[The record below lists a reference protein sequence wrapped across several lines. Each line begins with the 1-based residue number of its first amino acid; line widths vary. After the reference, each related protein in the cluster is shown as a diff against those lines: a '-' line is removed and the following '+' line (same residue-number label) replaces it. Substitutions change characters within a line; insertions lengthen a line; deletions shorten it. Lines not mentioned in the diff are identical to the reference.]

1 MAEIAKMQNGDGTP
15 TAVDNTK
22 KPLPE
27 EVTKQSYRVKV
38 WRHLETNGLAVFPRP
53 VYNRIPNF
61 KGAQEAAAKLAELD
75 VFKNANTV
83 KVNPDKP
90 QEPVRV
96 ICLEQQ
102 KTLYVPVP
110 RLQTGFLNRLELP
123 EGETGPAAIRKAVSR
138 NGMETYGKPIGI
150 EDTVSLD
157 LVVMGSVAVSKEG
170 YRIGKGRGYGDLEF
184 GLMMHMKAI
193 KPDTVVVTTVHDCQV
208 FDTLPAELF
217 GPHDVPIDII
227 VTPTQVIETQRMS
240 QRPTGIL
247 WHLLSNRRLQLMP
260 ILGQLRDIEML
271 AGRACTL
278 KEVDTDVEERT
289 VQRPRRVRRRTRER
303 KSHSEGEGNT
313 TEGEDGKPGKP
324 RRSNRNRRN
333 STKSAGKEP
342 REGDAK
348 PRRPKR
354 QRPVIDFSVKIS
366 NISPNTRVR
375 DLKQALSERGVKPQI
390 MVWKGFR
397 GFCYLH
403 FFKPG
408 PQKGEG
414 DSGVGA
420 VSMEGVL
427 SALAQMSLGGS
438 GDGDAEDKPRLL
450 AVEPAPPR
458 QPHAE
463 RAAPT
468 PAPAPAAEVQ

>member
-1 MAEIAKMQNGDGTP
+1 MQNGESTLAAGET
-15 TAVDNTK
+15 TK
-22 KPLPE
+22 KQVPE
-27 EVTKQSYRVKV
+27 EITKQSFRHKV
-38 WRHLETNGLAVFPRP
+38 WRHLESNSLALFPRP

-61 KGAQEAAAKLAELD
+61 KGANEAAAKLAELD
-75 VFKNANTV
+75 VFKNATTI

-96 ICLEQQ
+96 LCLEQK

-110 RLQTGFLNRLELP
+110 RLQNGFLNRLELP
-123 EGETGPAAIRKAVSR
+123 EEENGQAAIKQAVSR
-138 NGMETYGKPIGI
+138 KGMETFGKPIGI
-150 EDTVSLD
+150 EESVSLD

-193 KPDTVVVTTVHDCQV
+193 KPNTIVVTTVHDCQV

-227 VTPTQVIETQRMS
+227 VTPTEVIETQRMS
-240 QRPTGIL
+240 QRPVGIL

-260 ILGQLRDIEML
+260 VLGQLRDIEML
-271 AGRACTL
+271 AGRSCVL
-278 KEVDTDVEERT
+278 KEVDTDVEDRGT
-289 VQRPRRVRRRTRER
+289 TRPRKLRRRTRSH

-313 TEGEDGKPGKP
+313 TEGDDAKSGKP
-324 RRSNRNRRN
+324 RRASRRRN
-333 STKSAGKEP
+333 SHKAAANTAAARDDGKRDE
-342 REGDAK
+342 RH
-348 PRRPKR
+348 RRPKR
-354 QRPVIDFSVKIS
+354 PKPVIDFSVKIS
-366 NISPNTRVR
+366 NIGPNTRVR
-375 DLKQALSERGVKPQI
+375 DLKQALSERGVKPQV

-414 DSGVGA
+414 DAAAGA
-420 VSMEGVL
+420 ASMAGVL
-427 SALAQMSLGGS
+427 AALAAMSLGGA
-438 GDGDAEDKPRLL
+438 DDDKPRLL
-450 AVEPAPPR
+450 TVEPAPPR
-458 QPHAE
+458 NAE
-463 RAAPT
+463 ANQEPVAV
-468 PAPAPAAEVQ
+468 AQ